1 MNTKQ
6 NQQTLWE
13 TVRVSA
19 KAAESIKI
27 QNERKLFQ
35 RITVSNAGILN
46 VLKIVMINNDF
57 LKHKQAKI
65 KVNSRRFTHA

>member
-19 KAAESIKI
+19 KAAESITI

-57 LKHKQAKI
+57 LKHKQVKI